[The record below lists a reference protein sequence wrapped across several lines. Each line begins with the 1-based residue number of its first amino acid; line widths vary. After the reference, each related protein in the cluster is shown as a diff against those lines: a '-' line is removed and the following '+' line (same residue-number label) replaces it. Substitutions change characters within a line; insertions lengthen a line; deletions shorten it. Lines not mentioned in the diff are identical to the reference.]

1 MITTSGGETM
11 SGGRFVD
18 RQLNVMSALLV
29 TVVMS
34 LLSASAVMGSGYR
47 SLSAG
52 GGHMSSHGGVPPHH
66 GRCEPITIP
75 LCKDIQYN
83 ETIMPNLLNHQKQED
98 AGLEVHQFYPL
109 VKVPTTECAT

>member
-1 MITTSGGETM
+1 MTTASGEMGCC
-11 SGGRFVD
+11 SRCFAD
-18 RQLNVMSALLV
+18 RQLNVLRTFVIM
-29 TVVMS
+29 VVMS
-34 LLSASAVMGSGYR
+34 LSSASDVMGSGYR
-47 SLSAG
+47 SPVAG
-52 GGHMSSHGGVPPHH
+52 GDHTSNHGIMPHH

-109 VKVPTTECAT
+109 VKV